1 LRVAAS
7 KEGQDAFN
15 PYKGSIPARI
25 DADPKVYDEYQL
37 EAIEDFK
44 NDTLVPSIQH
54 GAAAKQ
60 SFVLDYAI
68 AINVLA
74 TTRDVAAAQA
84 ALVQAETDAAF
95 GQ

>member
-1 LRVAAS
+1 M
-7 KEGQDAFN
+7 
-15 PYKGSIPARI
+15 
-25 DADPKVYDEYQL
+25 YDEYQL
-37 EAIEDFK
+37 EAIEAFK

-74 TTRDVAAAQA
+74 STRDVAASQA
-84 ALVQAETDAAF
+84 ALVQAATDAAF